1 MSKLIDLHI
10 HSIYSDGKYNPKDI
24 FKLAKENNVGLIS
37 ITDHDDIRSAQ
48 EVRKRLYESDIFF
61 VNGIE
66 LSTLTSIDDKSF
78 RVHILGYGYDEENK
92 ELNKII
98 NEKKQIREIANT
110 EYLENMCNKYSFLN
124 PKMINDIEKNKFIRF
139 SRLILKYLEDN
150 NYSKEQIETIINY
163 MNNNKFIYPNYE
175 FSDEEAISLLLS
187 SKGIPVLAHP
197 YQYRLNEEEERKLL
211 DKLISMGLQGI
222 EIYHSGDTPE
232 GMKLQE
238 KICDD
243 YNLLWSAGS
252 DYHTDIDDDDNKIGL
267 GKNKNLMIEDCSLV
281 KVLKKENK
289 IYRR

>member
-48 EVRKRLYESDIFF
+48 EIRKKTYDNDLLF
-61 VNGIE
+61 VNGVE

-78 RVHILGYGYDEENK
+78 RVHILGYGYDEDNI
-92 ELNKII
+92 ELNKLL
-98 NEKKQIREIANT
+98 NNKKLIREIANT
-110 EYLENMCNKYSFLN
+110 EYLESMCKKYSFLN
-124 PKMINDIEKNKFIRF
+124 PKMIDDIEKNKFIRF
-139 SRLILKYLEDN
+139 SRLIIKYLEDN

-163 MNNNKFIYPNYE
+163 LNNNKCIYPNYE

-197 YQYRLNEEEERKLL
+197 YQYRLTEKEERKLIERL
-211 DKLISMGLQGI
+211 KSIGLQGI
-222 EIYHSGDTPE
+222 EIYHSGDTKE

-238 KICDD
+238 KLCSE

-267 GKNKNLMIEDCSLV
+267 GKNNNLMIEDCSII